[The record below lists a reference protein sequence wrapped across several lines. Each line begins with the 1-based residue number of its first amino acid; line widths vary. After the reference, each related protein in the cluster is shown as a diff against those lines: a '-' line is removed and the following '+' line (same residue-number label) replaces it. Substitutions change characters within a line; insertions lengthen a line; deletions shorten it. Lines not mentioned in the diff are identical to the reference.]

1 MQRVAIVPPSP
12 GKAKA
17 VNAKQGGFFVR
28 NTSRFC
34 KGLKG
39 FVGRE
44 KSSNPPLHGLAGCS
58 GDAETMLQNCW
69 GSGCVAKAV
78 LQVRHPGAEHG
89 ARTGRALPAPLWGPV
104 LKTAQGPPAMLW
116 QHSWIS
122 PVRDLCCI
130 DTFTLGSITGVSLRP
145 WRECQ
150 RRENTSTALAEPGVG
165 WQHGAAHHHP
175 SMHQD
180 EGWAGAGGCPQF
192 GLHGRSVQ
200 APEQGTRSAPEAL
213 PKDRAVNCYLSNEA
227 VSDCLG

>member
-89 ARTGRALPAPLWGPV
+89 ARTGRAPPAPLWGPV

-122 PVRDLCCI
+122 PVRDLCCVASG
-130 DTFTLGSITGVSLRP
+130 TPSPWAASQECLCGLGASASREGTSARP
-145 WRECQ
+145 
-150 RRENTSTALAEPGVG
+150 
-165 WQHGAAHHHP
+165 
-175 SMHQD
+175 
-180 EGWAGAGGCPQF
+180 
-192 GLHGRSVQ
+192 
-200 APEQGTRSAPEAL
+200 
-213 PKDRAVNCYLSNEA
+213 
-227 VSDCLG
+227 